1 MIWILL
7 MESPAGST
15 RSVTGVEQDLL
26 ACRLLVDIQE
36 PLLAAVKRGWNLHGL
51 GMSPVFRA
59 SWRLDDAV
67 VSRGNAGWTMSKSG
81 HPYPYQNYSRWPP
94 AEKIGKASLMNC
106 PSCPPSV
113 RQPNRP
119 RDRNELLRTK
129 SCRRF
134 PPRCVR
140 VGQNRYI
147 LPEIV
152 SLHF

>member
-67 VSRGNAGWTMSKSG
+67 VSRGNVGWTMSKSG
-81 HPYPYQNYSRWPP
+81 HPCPCQNCSCLPSTGR
-94 AEKIGKASLMNC
+94 AGRGSLLNH
-106 PSCPPSV
+106 PSSSPMTQSV
-113 RQPNRP
+113 KGLNWTEWKKQV
-119 RDRNELLRTK
+119 K
-129 SCRRF
+129 Q
-134 PPRCVR
+134 VR
-140 VGQNRYI
+140 VKAEYI
-147 LPEIV
+147 KIRDLLAA
-152 SLHF
+152 S